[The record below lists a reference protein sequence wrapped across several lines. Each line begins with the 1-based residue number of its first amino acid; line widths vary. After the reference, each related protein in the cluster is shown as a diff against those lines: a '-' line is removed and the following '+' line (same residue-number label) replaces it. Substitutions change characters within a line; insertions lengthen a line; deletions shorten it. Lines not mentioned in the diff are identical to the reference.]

1 VGYVRYEH
9 SIPVSRSSF
18 PFPQTGSP
26 QRGAPGSCE
35 RSGGDRDH
43 DPERTRTAQRRLRPA
58 GGLRPARGGRG
69 LRASSSTALPWRWWT
84 GPWAWCRT
92 VPCPPTTAHEG
103 SDEAGH
109 LAPARRPAPGL
120 PRAWI
125 NAPSSVVRLI
135 LRSAAKRAREQCRPD
150 SRSCGVPR
158 TTRRNWKG
166 STSCGHGSWHGRR
179 GRSIVSVH
187 KKRPA
192 SMVGVRPSDEP
203 LTAKMILG

>member
-1 VGYVRYEH
+1 VGYLRYAH

-26 QRGAPGSCE
+26 QRGAPGACE

-58 GGLRPARGGRG
+58 GALRP
-69 LRASSSTALPWRWWT
+69 
-84 GPWAWCRT
+84 
-92 VPCPPTTAHEG
+92 AHEG

-166 STSCGHGSWHGRR
+166 STSCGHGSWHSRR